1 MQRESSAGALVVLVC
16 LTVFAVAFVLYT
28 TRYLPETVATHFG
41 AGNQANGWM
50 SRKSYLSFILSF
62 MIGISAF
69 ISFCVGTLPRQ
80 FPQWTNVPNRDYW
93 LAPARRDESLVFLS
107 AHGKRLGCLIVM
119 MMLAMH
125 YVILKANHVQPP
137 TLPVSTFSSVLFGF
151 VLALIWWIVRLYRR
165 FPKQDPGRD
174 YPSR

>member
-1 MQRESSAGALVVLVC
+1 MQRDSSAGALVVLVC
-16 LTVFAVAFVLYT
+16 LTVFAVAFVIYT

-50 SRKSYLSFILSF
+50 SRDFYLLFMLSF
-62 MIGISAF
+62 MIGIS
-69 ISFCVGTLPRQ
+69 SFVSLAVGTLPRK

-93 LAPARRDESLVFLS
+93 LSVERRDESLKYLN

-119 MMLAMH
+119 MMLGMH
-125 YVILKANHVQPP
+125 YTILIANHMRPP
-137 TLPVSTFSSVLFGF
+137 MLPVSIFSSVLFGF

-165 FPKQDPGRD
+165 FPKPKD
-174 YPSR
+174 

>member
-1 MQRESSAGALVVLVC
+1 MQRDSSAGALVVLVC
-16 LTVFAVAFVLYT
+16 LTVFAVAFVIYT

-50 SRKSYLSFILSF
+50 SRDFYLLFMLSF
-62 MIGISAF
+62 MIGIS
-69 ISFCVGTLPRQ
+69 SFVSLAVGTLPRK

-93 LAPARRDESLVFLS
+93 LSVERRDESLKYLN

-119 MMLAMH
+119 MMLGMH
-125 YVILKANHVQPP
+125 YTILIANHMRPP
-137 TLPVSTFSSVLFGF
+137 MLPVSTFSSVLFGF

-165 FPKQDPGRD
+165 FPMPKH
-174 YPSR
+174 